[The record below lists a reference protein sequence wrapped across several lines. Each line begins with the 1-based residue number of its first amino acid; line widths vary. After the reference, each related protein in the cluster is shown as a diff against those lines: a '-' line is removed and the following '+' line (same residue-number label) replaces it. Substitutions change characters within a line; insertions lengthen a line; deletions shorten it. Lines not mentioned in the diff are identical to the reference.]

1 MNQTATMSSMPMELN
16 LPRVVPGGQHISY
29 YVAISA
35 MLVVAWLFQSRRP
48 KFPDMP
54 FYKAAKTKWMFD
66 AETLIRDSY
75 GKV

>member
-1 MNQTATMSSMPMELN
+1 MPMELN
-16 LPRVVPGGQHISY
+16 LPRVVPGGKHISY

-35 MLVVAWLFQSRRP
+35 MLIVAWLFQSRKQRVSAI
-48 KFPDMP
+48 P

-75 GKV
+75 GKVR